1 MSPAGAWKEKEITK
15 KNSFQN
21 SLSKRT
27 SITEMSIN
35 RNVGKQICFCKY
47 ENVLDMIHGYGNI

>member
-1 MSPAGAWKEKEITK
+1 VKGKGNNK
-15 KNSFQN
+15 KNSSQN

-47 ENVLDMIHGYGNI
+47 ENVLDMMHGYGNI